1 VVIVDIPKKTSN
13 VYLEI
18 KPAKK
23 YIKRRLKADAIG
35 KSIMSNT
42 SNSDTPSWDGEVS
55 YVGCVKWFNNK
66 AGYGFLTVMDG
77 DKKGE
82 DVFCHH
88 SGVCVN
94 TEQYKYLVQGEYV
107 SFSLRESDSDSHPYQ
122 AGTIAGVCGGKLMC
136 ETRAENRQS
145 RETGEEGESTEHR
158 PTREHRHTREHRP
171 TRDSRHS
178 RPRGGGPRED
188 GATWML
194 VRTDEGNKRR
204 GPRRPR
210 EPHD

>member
-1 VVIVDIPKKTSN
+1 
-13 VYLEI
+13 
-18 KPAKK
+18 
-23 YIKRRLKADAIG
+23 
-35 KSIMSNT
+35 MSNT
-42 SNSDTPSWDGEVS
+42 SNSDTPSWDSEAS

-122 AGTIAGVCGGKLMC
+122 AGNITGVCGGKLMC

-158 PTREHRHTREHRP
+158 PR
-171 TRDSRHS
+171 RDARRS

-194 VRTDEGNKRR
+194 VRTDEGNRRR
-204 GPRRPR
+204 GPGQGQSRGGRRPR
-210 EPHD
+210 EPRD

>member
-1 VVIVDIPKKTSN
+1 
-13 VYLEI
+13 
-18 KPAKK
+18 
-23 YIKRRLKADAIG
+23 
-35 KSIMSNT
+35 MSNT
-42 SNSDTPSWDGEVS
+42 SNSDTPSWDSEAS

-88 SGVCVN
+88 SGIVVAS
-94 TEQYKYLVQGEYV
+94 EQYKYLVQGEYV

-122 AGTIAGVCGGKLMC
+122 AGNITGVCGGKLMC

-158 PTREHRHTREHRP
+158 PR
-171 TRDSRHS
+171 RDARRS

-194 VRTDEGNKRR
+194 VRTDEGNRRR
-204 GPRRPR
+204 GPGQGQGRGGRRPR
-210 EPHD
+210 EPRD